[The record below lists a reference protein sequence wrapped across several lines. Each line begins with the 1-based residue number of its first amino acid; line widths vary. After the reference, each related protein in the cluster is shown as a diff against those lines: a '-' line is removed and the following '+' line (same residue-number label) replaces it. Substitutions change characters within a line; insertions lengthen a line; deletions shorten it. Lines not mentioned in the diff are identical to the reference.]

1 MGLFKQMKD
10 MKDAVKAAPA
20 LVDQAQQMAAS
31 AQQYQAQAMS
41 QQQSVMGQAVAH
53 QMAASGQLQPQTG
66 GLDPIAGVDLHRYA
80 AIVRA
85 IAPHGYDQSLLPG
98 IAASHGIA
106 AHDWQQAHD
115 GWNARI
121 QSDPAVA
128 RAFSD
133 AYRSI

>member
-10 MKDAVKAAPA
+10 MKDAVKAAPG
-20 LVDQAQQMAAS
+20 LVDQAQQMAAT
-31 AQQYQAQAMS
+31 AQQYQAQAMV

-53 QMAASGQLQPQTG
+53 QMAASGQLQPQAG
-66 GLDPIAGVDLHRYA
+66 GLDPIAGVDINLYA
-80 AIVRA
+80 TIVKA

-98 IAASHGIA
+98 IAASHGVGA
-106 AHDWQQAHD
+106 DAWQLAHD

-121 QSDPAVA
+121 QNDPAVA

-133 AYRSI
+133 VYRAV

>member
-20 LVDQAQQMAAS
+20 LVDQAQQMAAA
-31 AQQYQAQAMS
+31 AQQYQAQAMA
-41 QQQSVMGQAVAH
+41 QQQSVMGDAVAH
-53 QMAASGQLQPQTG
+53 QMAASGQLQAQPG
-66 GLDPIAGVDLHRYA
+66 GLEAIAGVGLELYA
-80 AIVRA
+80 TIVKA
-85 IAPHGYDQSLLPG
+85 IAPLGYDQSLLPG

-106 AHDWQQAHD
+106 TDAWQQAHD

-121 QSDPAVA
+121 QDDPAVA

-133 AYRSI
+133 VYRSV